1 MIDTE
6 EWSNNSMDNILG
18 QRRSPQDVYDT
29 AARVCSRVI
38 DNGFFLSEDKLRV
51 GTTLKYSSFVLNAE
65 SGVDVQIKEDPKQI
79 EAILGMRRP
88 ETNKDFNTFLGM
100 VQVLHQWSPDIT
112 PGTELMKDLVKP
124 QTNFLWTDQ
133 GWGVSDLLNKQGFRR
148 LQTKRRI
155 GQWVIIGYWV
165 LGIT

>member
-1 MIDTE
+1 MMAPEPRLVVVYRPLNSIVQRLGYPFPDTSQIRKSLKSDSRCFFTSDFVSGYHQVPIDKEHQLATTFLVTFNKYCFKVLPQCLSDSQDLFNICSE

-65 SGVDVQIKEDPKQI
+65 SGVDV
-79 EAILGMRRP
+79 
-88 ETNKDFNTFLGM
+88 
-100 VQVLHQWSPDIT
+100 
-112 PGTELMKDLVKP
+112 
-124 QTNFLWTDQ
+124 
-133 GWGVSDLLNKQGFRR
+133 
-148 LQTKRRI
+148 
-155 GQWVIIGYWV
+155 
-165 LGIT
+165 